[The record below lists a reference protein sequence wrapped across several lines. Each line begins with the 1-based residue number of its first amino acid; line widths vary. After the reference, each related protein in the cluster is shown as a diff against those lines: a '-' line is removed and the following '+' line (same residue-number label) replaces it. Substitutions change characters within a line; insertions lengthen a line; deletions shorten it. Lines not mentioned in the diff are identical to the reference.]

1 MTKSLLT
8 KLTFHKFAWLVLGFM
23 VLVILWGA
31 FVRATHSGAGC
42 GSHWPLCNGEV
53 IPFEPRI
60 ETVIEFTHR
69 ATSGIAFLLAIAL
82 AVWAFRKYGSSNSV
96 FRFAL
101 LSFVFTLTEALLG
114 AGLVL
119 FELVASDRSGA
130 RAVMM
135 PLHLVN
141 TFLLLGSLTIT
152 AWLASTG
159 RTFRLRNQ
167 GAVGWAIGVAIA
179 STALLAATGAIAA
192 LGDTLFPATS
202 LREGVLQDLS
212 PTAHFLVRLR
222 PLHPLVAGSVGLYL
236 LLFAGLLAHFRPSP
250 QVRRMA
256 RVMITLFGIQMLV
269 GVVNMLLLAPV
280 SMQLI
285 HLLLADIVWIALVL
299 IVAEACAVG
308 VEHIEKANVTNRVE
322 PEVGVKER
330 ATWRDYLTLTKPR
343 VISLLLF
350 TTLMAMVI
358 AAGGWPGTWL
368 FIAVAIGGY
377 MSAGAANAINMV
389 IDRDID
395 VRMERTALRP
405 TVTERISSRSA
416 LLFAY
421 LLAGGSFALLWGAA
435 NMLTA
440 MLALA
445 GLVCYVIVYTLYLK
459 RRSWNNIVIGG
470 AAGAFPPLV
479 GWAAVTGEL
488 NWFAWCLFWIIFLW
502 TPVHFWAL
510 ALLIKDDYAKAG
522 VPMLPVVHGERV
534 TVIQIVLY
542 AVLTAAI
549 SSMPLVLGEVG
560 MIYLV
565 AAFALNAMLLLRSL
579 QLFQTPDRPH
589 ASSLFKYSMTYLF
602 LLFLA
607 MAVDRSYVSAATSAV
622 LGQ

>member
-1 MTKSLLT
+1 MKSSLLT
-8 KLTFHKFAWLVLGFM
+8 KLNFQKFAWGVLGFM
-23 VLVILWGA
+23 VLVIVWGA

-53 IPFEPRI
+53 IPFAPRI
-60 ETVIEFTHR
+60 ETLIEFVHR
-69 ATSGIAFLLAIAL
+69 ASSGLAFILALAL
-82 AVWAFRKYGSSNSV
+82 AVWAYRRYGAGHSV

-101 LSFVFTLTEALLG
+101 LSFFFTLSEALLG

-135 PLHLVN
+135 PLHLIN

-152 AWLASTG
+152 AWSASTG
-159 RTFRLRNQ
+159 RAFRFRSQ

-202 LREGVLQDLS
+202 LQDGVLQDLS

-236 LLFAGLLAHFRPSP
+236 LLFAGLLVHFRPSP

-256 RVMITLFGIQMLV
+256 RVMIGLFGLQMLV
-269 GVVNMLLLAPV
+269 GLVNLVLLAPV
-280 SMQLI
+280 AMQLI
-285 HLLLADIVWIALVL
+285 HLFLADVVWVALVL
-299 IVAEACAVG
+299 IIIEACSVG
-308 VEHIEKANVTNRVE
+308 VEHIENRNYAPAAGALEASAVE
-322 PEVGVKER
+322 P
-330 ATWRDYLTLTKPR
+330 TWRAYIALTKPR

-350 TTLMAMVI
+350 TTLTAMVI
-358 AAGGWPGTWL
+358 AAGGWPGTLL
-368 FIAVAIGGY
+368 FLAVAIGGY
-377 MSAGAANAINMV
+377 MSAGSANAINMV

-395 VRMERTALRP
+395 IRMERTAKRP
-405 TVTERISSRSA
+405 TVTRQISSRNA

-421 LLAGGSFALLWGAA
+421 TLAGLSFLILWLAA

-479 GWAAVTGEL
+479 GWAAVTGDL

-549 SSMPLVLGEVG
+549 SAMPLVLGEVG
-560 MIYLV
+560 RIYLV
-565 AAFALNAMLLLRSL
+565 AAFALNAVLLLRSM

-589 ASSLFKYSMTYLF
+589 ASSLFKFSMTYLF

-607 MAVDRSYVSAATSAV
+607 MAIDRSYVSAATAAV